1 MKKILAFRTDRLG
14 DYLIC
19 SKLLHSLKIKYG
31 HLTVVCS
38 KINYKLI
45 VNQNFIDEVILYDKS
60 FSIFTKL
67 KIFIKLFFNFYFLII
82 AWDGKKFSIFCS
94 LFLFGKNKVAIIYKK
109 TKKIF
114 NTNINLYRPPLWIA
128 KIFFRKTV
136 TFTSKDNLFKTEHLP
151 TLYKT
156 LVSNFTNENNKDY
169 YLELHSEDEKK
180 YNHYV
185 QKYNLSKYIFIHFD
199 EKWLDIDGVD
209 SDLLYVLTKMSK
221 NLNIKLIISSYNN
234 NHNYYINLK
243 NDYNKKKLMNIVFLE
258 NLEFKVFERFIN
270 YANLNISCH
279 SGSLVQLTGFNKA
292 KCIDIINKKDKLW
305 VSCWIPF
312 NVNYQQIFKN
322 NDDKRLT
329 INQIFENIIKIYEKN
344 I

>member
-19 SKLLHSLKIKYG
+19 SKLLHSLKVKYG

-45 VNQNFIDEVILYDKS
+45 VNQNYIDEIIVYDKS
-60 FSIFTKL
+60 FSILTKL

-82 AWDGKKFSIFCS
+82 AWDGKKFSILCS

-114 NTNINLYRPPLWIA
+114 NINFNLYRPSLWIA
-128 KIFFRKTV
+128 KIFFKKTII
-136 TFTSKDNLFKTEHLP
+136 FTSKDNLVKTEHLP
-151 TLYKT
+151 TLYKN
-156 LVSNFTNENNKDY
+156 LVSDFTDENNKDY
-169 YLELHSEDEKK
+169 YLEVHSEDEKK
-180 YNHYV
+180 YINYV
-185 QKYNLSKYIFIHFD
+185 QKYKLSKYIFVHFD
-199 EKWLDIDGVD
+199 EKWLDIDGID
-209 SDLLYVLTKMSK
+209 KDLLYILTKASK
-221 NLNIKLIISSYNN
+221 DLNIKLIISSYNN
-234 NHNYYINLK
+234 NYDYYINLK
-243 NDYNKKKLMNIVFLE
+243 NDYNKSKPLNIILLE

-279 SGSLVQLTGFNKA
+279 SGLLVQSTGFNKA
-292 KCIDIINKKDKLW
+292 KCIDIINKKDELW
-305 VSCWIPF
+305 VSCWIPS
-312 NVNYQQIFKN
+312 NNNYQQIFKN
-322 NDDKRLT
+322 KDDKRLT
-329 INQIFENIIKIYEKN
+329 INQIFENIIKIYEKK

>member
-67 KIFIKLFFNFYFLII
+67 KIFIKLFFNYYFLII
-82 AWDGKKFSIFCS
+82 AWDGKKFSILCS

-114 NTNINLYRPPLWIA
+114 NTNINLYRPPLWVA

-136 TFTSKDNLFKTEHLP
+136 TFTSRDNLFKTEHLP

-156 LVSNFTNENNKDY
+156 LVSNFTDEINKDY

-180 YNHYV
+180 YKHYV
-185 QKYNLSKYIFIHFD
+185 QKHNLSKYIFIHFD
-199 EKWLDIDGVD
+199 EKWLDIEGVD
-209 SDLLYVLTKMSK
+209 NDLLSALTKMSN
-221 NLNIKLIISSYNN
+221 NLDIKLIISSYNN
-234 NHNYYINLK
+234 NHNYFINLK
-243 NDYNKKKLMNIVFLE
+243 NDYNKKKLINIVFLE